1 MHLLDLEGR
10 HPLLKELLLMTG
22 YHGTKLVVTMMQI

>member
-10 HPLLKELLLMTG
+10 HPLLEELLLMAG
-22 YHGTKLVVTMMQI
+22 CHGTKLVVTMMQI